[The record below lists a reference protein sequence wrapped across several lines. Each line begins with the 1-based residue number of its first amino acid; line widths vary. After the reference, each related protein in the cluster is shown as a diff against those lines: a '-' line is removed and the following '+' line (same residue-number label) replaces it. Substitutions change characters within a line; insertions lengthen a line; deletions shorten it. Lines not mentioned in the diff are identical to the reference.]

1 MRGFKWGLSEA
12 MRLGMRARQCQVIAR
27 CAITLVL
34 GWGGFWGCGSAAQA
48 QDSGSPTAANSPSDS
63 WHDMETK
70 YIFGFTTGSG
80 IGLEGEKEFT
90 VDTIGR
96 FGKRDGHYAATET
109 KYEFEFT
116 PSQFIQIEFGAL
128 GSTHNIGGVTDLG
141 DRSQVAVAGAF
152 AEFRYLAIERTSN
165 NPLAVT
171 LAVEP
176 TMRRIDETSGE
187 KVRNFEFET
196 TVNADLELLRNRLF
210 AGFNLLYEPEVTK
223 TGFGDTQ
230 REATFGGSAALSLR
244 VASNVVVG
252 GEVWYLRH
260 YDDVGLSAFTGDAV
274 MLGPTLYV
282 QFTPKMF
289 MTAAYNGQVWG
300 REIGNPVS
308 LNLAEFQRHR
318 AKLKFAYEF

>member
-1 MRGFKWGLSEA
+1 
-12 MRLGMRARQCQVIAR
+12 MRARIQPGR
-27 CAITLVL
+27 RHAITLGAVA
-34 GWGGFWGCGSAAQA
+34 GVFCWCGG
-48 QDSGSPTAANSPSDS
+48 TARAEDASS
-63 WHDMETK
+63 WRDIETK
-70 YIFGFTTGSG
+70 YVFGFTTGSG

-90 VDTIGR
+90 VDSIGR
-96 FGKRDGHYAATET
+96 FGKRDGHYAASET

-128 GSTHNIGGVTDLG
+128 GSTHNIGGVTDLD
-141 DRSQVAVAGAF
+141 DRSQVALGGAF
-152 AEFRYLAIERTSN
+152 AEFRYLAIERSSN

-176 TMRRIDETSGE
+176 TVRRIDETSGE
-187 KVRNFEFET
+187 RVRNFEFET
-196 TVNADLELLRNRLF
+196 TVNADLELVRNRLF
-210 AGFNLLYEPEVTK
+210 AGFNLLYEPEVTQ
-223 TGFGDTQ
+223 TAIGDTQ
-230 REATFGGSAALSLR
+230 REAKFGASAALALR
-244 VASNVVVG
+244 IASNVVIG

-260 YDDVGLSAFTGDAV
+260 YDAANLSAFSGDTV

-289 MTAAYNGQVWG
+289 MTAAWNTQVWG

-308 LNLAEFQRHR
+308 LNLAEFQRNR